1 MGECIIAR
9 RSGSNANVM
18 PIASVPKTSGN
29 AGAECT
35 IPKSKIPIGYS
46 LYIVGAIYG
55 ANYGSSGS
63 GLGLSGCINHNLNG
77 NFVARGYGSYFTEQ
91 NSKLVYPSCTVSG
104 DNVIFNIQASG
115 FSATASDKSSF
126 CGILIPF

>member
-1 MGECIIAR
+1 MGECFITR
-9 RSGSNANVM
+9 RGGGNANVM
-18 PIASVPKTSGN
+18 PIASVPNTSGK
-29 AGAECT
+29 AGAVCT
-35 IPKSKIPIGYS
+35 IPKTKIPIGYS

-63 GLGLSGCINHNLNG
+63 GLGLSGCINHNLNS
-77 NFVARGYGSYFTEQ
+77 NFVARGYGSYFTEY
-91 NSKLVYPSCTVSG
+91 NSQSVFPSCTVSG

-115 FSATASDKSSF
+115 FNATVSDKSSF